1 VEEVTGPSLRNSG
14 SGIPGPE
21 FRSKLILPWNDLIPM
36 CVPPESE
43 IPQFRKMRT
52 GINRNT
58 SRNAQPSLQYI
69 STCVPSVHLYMRP
82 FHISLH
88 ASLQYLHASLPYI
101 STCVPSISLHAS
113 LQYDTSLHAS
123 LHLYIYNMCPLHSRR
138 IRLVPVIGSFLIDR
152 MECQKWRNCAR
163 KFCVTSTS
171 MHLEL
176 I

>member
-1 VEEVTGPSLRNSG
+1 MAIADQAPQATLVNGMGKLQKNGSTIWYCERSRVLP

-88 ASLQYLHASLPYI
+88 ASLPYLYMRPFSTIHLYMRPFI
-101 STCVPSISLHAS
+101 STSTTCVP
-113 LQYDTSLHAS
+113 
-123 LHLYIYNMCPLHSRR
+123 YIHVGL
-138 IRLVPVIGSFLIDR
+138 D
-152 MECQKWRNCAR
+152 
-163 KFCVTSTS
+163 
-171 MHLEL
+171 
-176 I
+176 